1 MKKNVLYIA
10 SEKFTA
16 IGTEMGVKTKDNA
29 GFVQWILGNGYHLYV
44 AKTKTVGRVDF
55 QYLPA
60 EGMTGVR
67 VLGAGE
73 RFGRIVAQLDFDTTL
88 GEAAI
93 LDAFKAMV
101 SMGSSLPAWERPKK
115 AQPGEVKA
123 APVVD
128 SSPAD
133 DLSKEEREAAAKARR
148 KALIEATAAQMGVTV
163 SPEAGI

>member
-10 SEKFTA
+10 AEKFTA

-29 GFVQWILGNGYHLYV
+29 GFVQWIFGNGYHLYV

-55 QYLPA
+55 QFLPA

-73 RFGRIVAQLDFDTTL
+73 KFGRIVAQLDFDTTL

-93 LDAFKAMV
+93 LEAFRAMCLLAA
-101 SMGSSLPAWERPKK
+101 SLPTWERPKK
-115 AQPGEVKA
+115 VQPGTPVA
-123 APVVD
+123 ASSDD
-128 SSPAD
+128 SSPAKEPT
-133 DLSKEEREAAAKARR
+133 KEERKEAAQKRREMILNYAKE
-148 KALIEATAAQMGVTV
+148 KGVAV
-163 SPEAGI
+163 SEKAGI